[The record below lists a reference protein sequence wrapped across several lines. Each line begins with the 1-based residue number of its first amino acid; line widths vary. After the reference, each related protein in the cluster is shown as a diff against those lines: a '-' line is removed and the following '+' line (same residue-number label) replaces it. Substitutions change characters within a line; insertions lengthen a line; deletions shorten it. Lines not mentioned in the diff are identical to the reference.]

1 MRDKAEILSGFPYN
15 YGVSVE
21 IGIVYS
27 INRDNGTF
35 VIKGM
40 ESGAIYRNV
49 KLLLPV
55 NSYQGVQNIATPHHK
70 DTCLLL
76 IRKNNMEKQVWILG
90 FMILGDSSRGKEVY
104 LGDQGWYLSEDM
116 YVILHENGLFE
127 IRYGNGMLI
136 YDAQTGYRKNI
147 FVRDETILNK
157 LNFRRWYRD
166 NDGTVGFTEV
176 MHKTMEPLE
185 TSQKIKANCSR
196 KFGKDCEDGLM
207 KDVVIAFNFN
217 KDIKFTYAK
226 TYDRNDGWYI
236 SESTEGEGFH
246 NRSRIK
252 QDRYEHE
259 LVFGDIGYTVVVE
272 KGHGIHI
279 TDKKGNAINIDGDGA
294 IDYKSVFGTEVIAT
308 KDGNIKIKAGK
319 NIYVSAD
326 KAVLTANSVIV
337 GGKDGVKIDENGV
350 TIGGEGG
357 SPVPLGQALLGWLN
371 SHIHTSSAPGSPT
384 SPSIVPADPSILS
397 KTTKIK

>member
-1 MRDKAEILSGFPYN
+1 MHKSQKKTLTFIFFLMIRRPPRSTLFPY
-15 YGVSVE
+15 
-21 IGIVYS
+21 
-27 INRDNGTF
+27 T
-35 VIKGM
+35 
-40 ESGAIYRNV
+40 
-49 KLLLPV
+49 
-55 NSYQGVQNIATPHHK
+55 T
-70 DTCLLL
+70 
-76 IRKNNMEKQVWILG
+76 
-90 FMILGDSSRGKEVY
+90 
-104 LGDQGWYLSEDM
+104 
-116 YVILHENGLFE
+116 LF
-127 IRYGNGMLI
+127 RS
-136 YDAQTGYRKNI
+136 DAQTGYRKNI

-337 GGKDGVKIDENGV
+337 GGKDGVKVDENGV